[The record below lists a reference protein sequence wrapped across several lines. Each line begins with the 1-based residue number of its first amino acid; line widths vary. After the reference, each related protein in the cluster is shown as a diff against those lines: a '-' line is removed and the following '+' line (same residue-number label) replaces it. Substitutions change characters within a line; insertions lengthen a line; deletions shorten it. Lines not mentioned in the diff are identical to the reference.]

1 MARISVLIMS
11 NYDGR
16 QMRLVRLA
24 KIIETSF
31 EPEEWFTVHDISYVW
46 QTQYKNSCPTTR
58 ELSKLVQ
65 GFRLDSESR
74 KGHPYKF
81 YTYHENQKPL
91 YVRKDRDW

>member
-74 KGHPYKF
+74 KGHPYKC
-81 YTYHENQKPL
+81 YTYHQNQKSL